1 MALPEVDSIPFVTP
15 EGNLPMGMSATQLGS
30 FFGRGGAAMN
40 ALLHEHG
47 LIEGGPGA
55 WRPTELG
62 AQFAKWVDKDNG
74 YGGYAHRAWSWL
86 TWDDD
91 VIDVLK
97 ASIRA
102 NPDGVLPAAQAPAVV
117 SAAADSVQA
126 AAKNSWSGK
135 GKWIALGLVGG
146 TAAASR
152 VIKYFRG
159 TQSRAPE
166 PASDPQPAAATQ
178 AADRSEAHEGAA
190 TSTTNEGA
198 D

>member
-1 MALPEVDSIPFVTP
+1 
-15 EGNLPMGMSATQLGS
+15 MGMSATQLGS

-40 ALLHEHG
+40 VLLHEHG

-74 YGGYAHRAWSWL
+74 YGGYAHRAWSWI
-86 TWDDD
+86 TWNDD

-97 ASIRA
+97 ASIKA
-102 NPDGVLPAAQAPAVV
+102 NPDGVLPAAPAPVV
-117 SAAADSVQA
+117 VTAAAAGVKA
-126 AAKNSWSGK
+126 ASNSSGSGK
-135 GKWIALGLVGG
+135 GKWIALGLLGA
-146 TAAASR
+146 TAVATP

-159 TQSRAPE
+159 KQSPAPE
-166 PASDPQPAAATQ
+166 PQTPAATQ
-178 AADRSEAHEGAA
+178 GPDGPEAPEGTEAPGGTA
-190 TSTTNEGA
+190 GGTNVGT